1 MNSIRLSRTLA
12 IALVASLALAG
23 CKKEEAAPP
32 PVVTPAPAP
41 APAPAPMA
49 ATAMVTGVVLGNAAD
64 ANGQVSN
71 PAAEFAASDAI
82 TASVT
87 TSTSDPA
94 AAVPGTLSVKW
105 TFEDGQVVNEE
116 SKSFSFTGP
125 GVTNFQ
131 ISKPGGWPAGGY
143 TLVVMLDGV
152 QVDSRTFTVR

>member
-1 MNSIRLSRTLA
+1 MNSIRLSRTFA

-41 APAPAPMA
+41 APAPMA
-49 ATAMVTGVVLGNAAD
+49 ATAMVTEVVLGNAAD

-71 PAAEFAASDAI
+71 PVAEFASSDTI
-82 TASVT
+82 TASVIT
-87 TSTSDPA
+87 ATSDPM
-94 AAVPGTLSVKW
+94 AAVPGTLSAKW
-105 TFEDGQVVNEE
+105 SYEDGQVVNEE
-116 SKSFSFTGP
+116 SKSFNFTGP

-131 ISKPGGWPAGGY
+131 ISKPDGWPAGGY